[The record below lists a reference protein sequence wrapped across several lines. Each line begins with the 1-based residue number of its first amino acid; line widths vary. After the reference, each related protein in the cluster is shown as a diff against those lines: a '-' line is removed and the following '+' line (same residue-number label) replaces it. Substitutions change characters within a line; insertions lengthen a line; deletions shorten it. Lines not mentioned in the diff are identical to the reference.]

1 MTVMVIAGYY
11 ITYCYCGVLYNC
23 GYCKVH
29 GMTVM
34 VTAVYCI
41 TVMVMQGAV
50 MVIAGYCM
58 TDGYCMVLSA
68 SQCYSRVLYD

>member
-1 MTVMVIAGYY
+1 MTVVVAAGYCMTVMATAGYCMTVMVIAGYY

-34 VTAVYCI
+34 VT
-41 TVMVMQGAV
+41 T
-50 MVIAGYCM
+50 GY
-58 TDGYCMVLSA
+58 V
-68 SQCYSRVLYD
+68 